1 MQKRFLLLGSL
12 LVMGILAF
20 AIVVIVAVDWFA
32 TLPANFSNKEESL
45 RIVVPPRRAP
55 PPAATL
61 TGRPVARM
69 PAHPSALPARWGD
82 VKNIVSL
89 PLENANSV
97 SDILDDLR
105 NPDRTIRLEAIE
117 RAKQIED
124 QTVIPALCEIA
135 NGMEEP
141 HEHAALLDA
150 IDFIKLPSLDAMPS
164 QGVVRAQPG
173 VVSPTQAVRHASI
186 GIPRRKNVAAGSAT
200 PGANTTARDV
210 PAEQTD

>member
-1 MQKRFLLLGSL
+1 MQKRFLLLGGL
-12 LVMGILAF
+12 LVMGILTF

-32 TLPANFSNKEESL
+32 TLPANSPNKEESL
-45 RIVVPPRRAP
+45 RTIVPPRRAS
-55 PPAATL
+55 PAATL
-61 TGRPVARM
+61 PGRPVARM
-69 PAHPSALPARWGD
+69 PAHPSALPARRWGD
-82 VKNIVSL
+82 VKNIALL

-124 QTVIPALCEIA
+124 QTAIPALCEIA

-164 QGVVRAQPG
+164 QGVVRALSG
-173 VVSPTQAVRHASI
+173 VVSPTQAVRRASM
-186 GIPRRKNVAAGSAT
+186 GIPRKKNVAPKSAT
-200 PGANTTARDV
+200 DAS
-210 PAEQTD
+210 QS